1 LIGVHTGSDGI
12 DNFGTFFKD
21 LLGLRELF
29 KDDVYFYGEY
39 DKFDEFYKNQ
49 EL

>member
-1 LIGVHTGSDGI
+1 MIGVHTGSDGI

-29 KDDVYFYGEY
+29 KDDVYFYGEF